1 MTPSRGY
8 LTLAARDPVY
18 LEMAVDMA
26 LSLREH
32 TALPIALAADEAL
45 GVRAQTRYAGIFDV
59 VTLIPQRFREG
70 RALKYG
76 TAEASPFEETMFVD
90 ADCIVLA
97 SMDDRWSALERSEL
111 AMTGELLTT
120 DEDRRHHGF
129 SSYRSYVQAF
139 GAGEL
144 AELLRAPPAQPW
156 DALGRA
162 FKASKGA
169 DALDRLIRAD
179 LLTQLPDDL
188 LLLTDKMTMATS
200 LECRVPILDHEVVEL
215 SARMPSRMKIR
226 GRTLKHVLKRAL
238 RGLLPDEILF
248 RKKRGFGAPMG
259 AWLKGE
265 LAGLIGSVLSRES
278 VEARGLFSWPAV
290 ERTLALHAA
299 NKADHTDHLL
309 SLMNLEIWC
318 RMTLDG
324 RTPDDVTS
332 QLTAELVS

>member
-1 MTPSRGY
+1 
-8 LTLAARDPVY
+8 
-18 LEMAVDMA
+18 
-26 LSLREH
+26 
-32 TALPIALAADEAL
+32 
-45 GVRAQTRYAGIFDV
+45 
-59 VTLIPQRFREG
+59 
-70 RALKYG
+70 
-76 TAEASPFEETMFVD
+76 
-90 ADCIVLA
+90 
-97 SMDDRWSALERSEL
+97 
-111 AMTGELLTT
+111 
-120 DEDRRHHGF
+120 
-129 SSYRSYVQAF
+129 
-139 GAGEL
+139 
-144 AELLRAPPAQPW
+144 
-156 DALGRA
+156 
-162 FKASKGA
+162 
-169 DALDRLIRAD
+169 
-179 LLTQLPDDL
+179 
-188 LLLTDKMTMATS
+188 
-200 LECRVPILDHEVVEL
+200 VPILDHEVVEL